1 MLLFAAALVM
11 GLAACTP
18 NEPEVTPEMSV
29 AQTEFV
35 APSAA
40 EWTTTIE
47 VTANTTWVATS
58 DADWCFVSPDA
69 GSTSATVTVTADANT
84 TYEART
90 ATITFSMQG
99 VEPINVTV
107 TQPTAK
113 ANTIVD
119 GLART
124 IGAEGGEIV
133 INLMSNVEYTVA
145 VAEAAQEWLSI
156 AEPEATRA
164 LEAKSFTIVVAANE
178 SYDAREGQVIVT
190 SELGEE
196 AITVTQSETGA
207 VVVSTEPVEVASEGG
222 EISISVKSNRDYTIT
237 IPEECTWITR
247 ASTRALTETEEKF
260 TVAANEEAAS
270 RTAVVTFT
278 SEFGTDEVVIRQAG
292 NEAAIIEIPDAR
304 FKSFLVKRY
313 DANSDKA
320 LTKGELNAITELAL
334 WSTNADMYTV
344 VYSGLTD
351 LTGIEYMD
359 NLEKLD
365 IRNSTTIEALDVT
378 KNAKLTELL
387 VQGTGITTLDLSGNP
402 ELKVLNVND
411 TKVAALNL
419 SANTKLEKLYASNTA
434 VSTLDL
440 SANTALRV
448 LNAGF
453 SKISAINLSK
463 NTALEQVYLPGNKL
477 TSLDV
482 TALSALKAINV
493 EANRIASLDLSKNA
507 ELKTVNAG
515 RNALTSINVAGLANL
530 KYLTIS
536 NNATLSSVSLSGL
549 SNLIGLYAGWTGL
562 TSVDIAA
569 NTNLA
574 VLSVN
579 NTKLASLST
588 AANDATLRGLR
599 IDGSKMTTYD
609 VSGNKS
615 LAYLFAEE
623 TPSLATIKVWDEFNV
638 LVPVP
643 TFYKDKTTEWEGGF
657 FPEAATGTSLCENGT
672 ANCYIVNA
680 PGKYYFT
687 ANVKGNGYT
696 GDIVANRYDA
706 AQYHTFVNGDAD
718 VAQTSVDLAPAS
730 AEVLWF
736 QAWCPSEK
744 VYVTTC
750 PIKPESVMLFENG
763 DVEFETEGEE
773 LIPGNVVIA
782 AKDENGEII
791 WSWHI
796 WLVNGYDAEAS
807 KIAMGVNNLVMM
819 DRNIGAN
826 IGSEEGVSNGWIAG
840 TAVGMTYQHGRKDP
854 FPGPF
859 DIKVSCTDGNRG
871 GAGYGAMTPDGILM
885 YGSNGAG
892 SQNENGGW
900 ALIADTEYLIG
911 LVQHAGFSGDWT
923 YADAVAYANAHPQY
937 LIHNNNAGG
946 NSSPY
951 DWWGKRSAIA
961 KQQLFY
967 YWGGPQVWPS
977 CADVIKTIYDPCPAG
992 WFVPG
997 VDFSNCIANQSTVT
1011 AGNFGW
1017 NVALP
1022 SGQTAFFPKT
1032 GTRWGDATKLQ
1043 DCNTLGAYW
1052 VNAIGDGAC
1061 GAMNF
1066 VTTVTKK
1073 ENSYIQEFQG
1083 VANINN
1089 PQKVEGHNCLSMGI
1103 STRAIRCVRIEE

>member
-11 GLAACTP
+11 GVSACTP
-18 NEPEVTPEMSV
+18 NQPEITPEISV
-29 AQTEFV
+29 DVTELV

-47 VTANTTWVATS
+47 VAANTTWIATS
-58 DADWCFVSPDA
+58 DADWCFATPDTGNA
-69 GSTSATVTVTADANT
+69 SATVTVTALENT

-90 ATITFSMQG
+90 ATITFTMQG
-99 VEPINVTV
+99 TDPVSVTV

-113 ANTIVD
+113 ANTIVE

-133 INLMSNVEYTVA
+133 VNLMSNVEYTVA
-145 VAEAAQEWLSI
+145 VAEAAQEWLSV
-156 AEPEATRA
+156 AEATRA

-178 SYDAREGQVIVT
+178 SYDERVGQVIVT
-190 SELGEE
+190 SELGEDI
-196 AITVTQSETGA
+196 ITVTQSETGA
-207 VVVSTEPVEVASEGG
+207 VVVSTEPVEVASVGG
-222 EISISVKSNRDYTIT
+222 EVSILVKSNRDYTVS

-247 ASTRALTETEEKF
+247 PSTRALTETEEKF
-260 TVAANEEAAS
+260 VVAANEDAAS
-270 RTAVVTFT
+270 RAAVVTFT
-278 SEFGTDEVVIRQAG
+278 SEFGTDEVVIKQAG
-292 NEAAIIEIPDAR
+292 NEDAVIEIADAR

-320 LTKGELNAITELAL
+320 LTKGELNAITELVL

-344 VYSGLTD
+344 VYSGLTS
-351 LTGIEYMD
+351 LSGIEYMD

-365 IRNSTTIEALDVT
+365 IRNSATIEALDVT

-419 SANTKLEKLYASNTA
+419 SANTKLEKLYAGNTA
-434 VSTLDL
+434 ISTLDL
-440 SANTALRV
+440 AANTALRV
-448 LNAGF
+448 LNAGY
-453 SKISAINLSK
+453 SKIAAINLSK

-482 TALSALKAINV
+482 TALTALKAINV
-493 EANRIASLDLSKNA
+493 EANKLTSLDLSKNT
-507 ELKTVNAG
+507 ELKAMNAG
-515 RNALTSINVAGLANL
+515 RNSLTSINVAGLANL

-536 NNATLSSVSLSGL
+536 NNAALSSVSLSGL
-549 SNLIGLYAGWTGL
+549 SNLVGLYAGWTGL
-562 TSVDIAA
+562 TSLDIAA

-579 NTKLASLST
+579 NTKLTSLST
-588 AANDATLRGLR
+588 AANDAALRGLR

-623 TPSLATIKVWDEFNV
+623 TSSLATIKVWDDFNV

-657 FPEAATGTSLCENGT
+657 FPDAATGINLCENGT

-696 GDIVANRYDA
+696 GEIVSNRYDA
-706 AQYHTFVNGDAD
+706 AQYHTFVNGTAD

-782 AKDENGEII
+782 AKDEEGNII

-796 WLVNGYDAEAS
+796 WIANGYDAEAS
-807 KIAMGVNNLVMM
+807 KVAMGVNNLVMM

-859 DIKVSCTDGNRG
+859 DIKASCYDGNRG
-871 GAGYGAMTPDGILM
+871 GAGYGAMTADGILM
-885 YGSNGAG
+885 YGSNGTGGAN
-892 SQNENGGW
+892 QNGGYTM
-900 ALIADTEYLIG
+900 IANTEYQIG

-923 YADAVAYANAHPQY
+923 YADAVAYANANPHR
-937 LIHNNNAGG
+937 LIHNNNSGG
-946 NSSPY
+946 NSYPY
-951 DWWGKRSAIA
+951 DWWGKRSDIA

-1022 SGQTAFFPKT
+1022 SGQTSFFPKT
-1032 GTRWGDATKLQ
+1032 GTRWGDATKLD
-1043 DCNTLGAYW
+1043 DCNVLGAYW
-1052 VNAIGDGAC
+1052 INAIGDNAC
-1061 GAMNF
+1061 GSMNF
-1066 VTTVTKK
+1066 VN
-1073 ENSYIQEFQG
+1073 NSDQVFQG

-1089 PQKVEGHNCLSMGI
+1089 PQKVEGHHCLAMGI

>member
-18 NEPEVTPEMSV
+18 NEPEITPAISV
-29 AQTEFV
+29 EATELV

-40 EWTTTIE
+40 EWETTVA

-58 DADWCFVSPDA
+58 DADWCFATPDA
-69 GSTSATVTVTADANT
+69 GNASATVTVTALENT
-84 TYEART
+84 TYEERT
-90 ATITFSMQG
+90 ATITFTMQG
-99 VEPINVTV
+99 TDPVEVTV
-107 TQPTAK
+107 KQPTAK
-113 ANTIVD
+113 ANTIVE

-133 INLMSNVEYTVA
+133 VNLLSNVEYTVA
-145 VAEAAQEWLSI
+145 IAEDAQEWLSVK
-156 AEPEATRA
+156 EATRA
-164 LEAKSFTIVVAANE
+164 LEEKSFTLVVAANE

-190 SELGEE
+190 SELGKET
-196 AITVTQSETGA
+196 IIVTQSEKGA
-207 VVVSTEPVEVASEGG
+207 VVVSTKPVEVASEGG
-222 EISISVKSNRDYTIT
+222 EVSVLVMSNRDYTIT

-247 ASTRALTETEEKF
+247 PSTRALTATEEKF
-260 TVAANEEAAS
+260 VVAANEEAIS
-270 RTAVVTFT
+270 REAKVIFT

-292 NEAAIIEIPDAR
+292 NEAAVVEIPDAR
-304 FKSFLVKRY
+304 FKSFLVNRF
-313 DANSDKA
+313 DANKDKA
-320 LTKGELNAITELAL
+320 LSKGELNAVTELLL
-334 WSTNADMYTV
+334 WSTNKDMYTV

-365 IRNSTTIEALDVT
+365 IRSSAGVTALNVT

-387 VQGTGITTLDLSGNP
+387 VQGTGISALDLSGNP

-419 SANTKLEKLYASNTA
+419 SANTKLEKLYAANTA
-434 VSTLDL
+434 ISTLDL
-440 SANTALRV
+440 AANTALRV
-448 LNAGF
+448 LNAGY
-453 SKISAINLSK
+453 SKIAAIDLSK

-477 TSLDV
+477 TALDV
-482 TALSALKAINV
+482 TALTALKAINV
-493 EANRIASLDLSKNA
+493 EANKLTSLDLSKNTN
-507 ELKTVNAG
+507 LKAMNAG
-515 RNALTSINVAGLANL
+515 RNALTSINATGLANL

-536 NNATLSSVSLSGL
+536 NNPTLSSVSLSGL
-549 SNLIGLYAGWTGL
+549 SNLVGLYAGWTGL
-562 TSVDIAA
+562 TSIDIAA
-569 NTNLA
+569 NTKLA
-574 VLSVN
+574 VVSVN
-579 NTKLASLST
+579 DTRLTSIST
-588 AANDATLRGLR
+588 AANDAALRGLR

-615 LAYLFAEE
+615 LAYLYAEE

-643 TFYKDKTTEWEGGF
+643 TFFKDKTTEWEGGY
-657 FPEAATGTSLCENGT
+657 FPDVATGTNLCENGT

-696 GDIVANRYDA
+696 GEIVSNRYA
-706 AQYHTFVNGDAD
+706 AAEYHTFVKGAAD

-750 PIKPESVMLFENG
+750 PIKPESVMLFSNG
-763 DVEFETEGEE
+763 DVEFETEGDE

-782 AKDENGEII
+782 AKDEEGNII

-796 WLVNGYDAEAS
+796 WIVNGYDAEAS
-807 KIAMGVNNLVMM
+807 KVAMGVNNLVMM

-859 DIKVSCTDGNRG
+859 DIKASCTDGNRG

-892 SQNENGGW
+892 GQNENGGYTY
-900 ALIADTEYLIG
+900 ISNTEYQHG

-923 YADAVAYANAHPQY
+923 YADGVAYANANPHR
-937 LIHNNNAGG
+937 LIHNNNSGG

-967 YWGGPQVWPS
+967 YWGGPKVWPS
-977 CADVIKTIYDPCPAG
+977 CKDVIKTIYDPCPAG

-1017 NVALP
+1017 NVVLP

-1032 GTRWGDATKLQ
+1032 GTRWGDDTKFQ
-1043 DCNTLGAYW
+1043 CCNVLGAYW

-1066 VTTVTKK
+1066 V
-1073 ENSYIQEFQG
+1073 NDGSQNFLG
-1083 VANINN
+1083 VANINKPEN
-1089 PQKVEGHNCLSMGI
+1089 VDGHNCLSMGI

>member
-1 MLLFAAALVM
+1 MKKYMLLFAAALVM

-18 NEPEVTPEMSV
+18 NEPEITPEMSV
-29 AQTEFV
+29 DATALV

-40 EWTTTIE
+40 EWTTTVE
-47 VTANTTWVATS
+47 VTANTTWIATS
-58 DADWCFVSPDA
+58 DADWCFATPDA
-69 GSTSATVTVTADANT
+69 GSASATVTVTALEND

-90 ATITFSMQG
+90 ATITFTMQG
-99 VEPINVTV
+99 VEPINVSV

-124 IGAEGGEIV
+124 ISAEGGEIV
-133 INLMSNVEYTVA
+133 VNLMSNVEFTVA
-145 VAEAAQEWLSI
+145 VAEEAQEWLSI
-156 AEPEATRA
+156 AEDEATRA

-196 AITVTQSETGA
+196 TITVTQSETGA
-207 VVVSTEPVEVASEGG
+207 VVVNTDPVEVASEGG
-222 EISISVKSNRDYTIT
+222 EISVLVKSNRDYTIT

-270 RTAVVTFT
+270 RTATISFT

-292 NEAAIIEIPDAR
+292 NEAAIIEIPDSR

-320 LTKGELNAITELAL
+320 LSKGELNAITELAL

-365 IRNSTTIEALDVT
+365 IRNSATIEALNVT
-378 KNAKLTELL
+378 KNAKLTTLL

-419 SANTKLEKLYASNTA
+419 SANTKLEKLYAANTA
-434 VSTLDL
+434 ISALDL

-448 LNAGF
+448 LNAGY
-453 SKISAINLSK
+453 SKIEAINLSK

-477 TSLDV
+477 AALDV
-482 TALSALKAINV
+482 TALTALKAINV
-493 EANRIASLDLSKNA
+493 EANNKLASLDLSKNT
-507 ELKTVNAG
+507 ELKAANAG
-515 RNALTSINVAGLANL
+515 RNSLSSINVAGLANL

-536 NNATLSSVSLSGL
+536 NNPALTSVSLSGL

-569 NTNLA
+569 NTKLA

-579 NTKLASLST
+579 NTKLTSLST

-599 IDGSKMTTYD
+599 IDGSKLTTYD
-609 VSGNKS
+609 VSGNQS

-623 TPSLATIKVWDEFNV
+623 TPSLATIKVWDDFNV

-643 TFYKDKTTEWEGGF
+643 TFYKDKTTEWEGGY
-657 FPEAATGTSLCENGT
+657 FPDVATGTSLCENGT

-687 ANVKGNGYT
+687 ANVKGNGYIGAIQSGRY
-696 GDIVANRYDA
+696 GDADFV
-706 AQYHTFVNGDAD
+706 HTFVNGAAGQDE
-718 VAQTSVDLAPAS
+718 TSVALAPAS

-750 PIKPESVMLFENG
+750 PVKPESVMLFANG

-782 AKDENGEII
+782 VKDENGEII

-796 WLVNGYDAEAS
+796 WVVNGYDAETS

-859 DIKVSCTDGNRG
+859 DIKASCTDGNRG

-900 ALIADTEYLIG
+900 ALIADTEYLHG
-911 LVQHAGFSGDWT
+911 LVQHGGFSGDWT
-923 YADAVAYANAHPQY
+923 YADGVAYANANPHR
-937 LIHNNNAGG
+937 LIHNNKVGG

-951 DWWGKRSAIA
+951 DWWGKRSATA

-977 CADVIKTIYDPCPAG
+977 CANVIKTIYDPCPAG

-1017 NVALP
+1017 NVVLP

-1043 DCNTLGAYW
+1043 NCNVLGAYW
-1052 VNAIGDGAC
+1052 INAIGDGAC

-1066 VTTVTKK
+1066 V
-1073 ENSYIQEFQG
+1073 NNGNQEFQG

-1089 PQKVEGHNCLSMGI
+1089 PQNVEGHNCLSMGI